1 MGLDGLDRDEQL
13 GGALLVGVAAGD
25 ESHDLPLARREA
37 VELGVGHRHLA
48 RSGTE
53 GVQDESG
60 QARGEGGVS
69 GGHAP
74 HGLGQVLGGDR
85 LGDVAAGAG
94 PDDADDVVAGVRDAQ
109 GQEARLGDVVAG
121 GDDLGPSPAVAA
133 GQVDVEQD
141 DVGPQGVDGGD
152 GALDVV
158 GLGDD
163 VQVGGVGG
171 QLGAHPGAD
180 QGVVVDDQD
189 PQGRARIGGLV
200 VVCGGTGGRV
210 SHEGLPGGDVG

>member
-1 MGLDGLDRDEQL
+1 MTPTT
-13 GGALLVGVAAGD
+13 
-25 ESHDLPLARREA
+25 SSLASETLR
-37 VELGVGHRHLA
+37 A
-48 RSGTE
+48 RKRVSGT
-53 GVQDESG
+53 SW
-60 QARGEGGVS
+60 
-69 GGHAP
+69 
-74 HGLGQVLGGDR
+74 
-85 LGDVAAGAG
+85 
-94 PDDADDVVAGVRDAQ
+94 
-109 GQEARLGDVVAG
+109 
-121 GDDLGPSPAVAA
+121 
-133 GQVDVEQD
+133 QD

-163 VQVGGVGG
+163 VQVGSVGG

>member
-1 MGLDGLDRDEQL
+1 M
-13 GGALLVGVAAGD
+13 
-25 ESHDLPLARREA
+25 
-37 VELGVGHRHLA
+37 
-48 RSGTE
+48 
-53 GVQDESG
+53 
-60 QARGEGGVS
+60 
-69 GGHAP
+69 
-74 HGLGQVLGGDR
+74 
-85 LGDVAAGAG
+85 
-94 PDDADDVVAGVRDAQ
+94 
-109 GQEARLGDVVAG
+109 AG

-163 VQVGGVGG
+163 VQVGSVGG